1 MWRVQLTFELDI
13 KLTMSVNKLLAG
25 HIQLRGWRVEGWG
38 VSVSDMSGVGACS
51 GGCQLILIYPRSLS
65 LGPEYEDLQ
74 HYDHNY
80 IHHRDF
86 SLITGLCTLN
96 NFSVYL
102 FASLLV
108 GLFIVIMNVCDGENT
123 SEY

>member
-38 VSVSDMSGVGACS
+38 VSVSDMSGVGAGS

-80 IHHRDF
+80 IKHRDF
-86 SLITGLCTLN
+86 SLITGLCIRSI
-96 NFSVYL
+96 FSLYICLQVFWLDYL
-102 FASLLV
+102 L
-108 GLFIVIMNVCDGENT
+108 
-123 SEY
+123 